1 MCGVKDWRGSV
12 CQHGGMPTQMKIAGR
27 VIDAPFAKLAEYGLQ
42 HHGTVARYDLLGA
55 GDPLMLS
62 AEEVA
67 RTRVIKSRISRAQS
81 DWFVSRS
88 MSAPWEGVP
97 FDARLA
103 DADPNLDGGLYAAA
117 DALYEHFR
125 SIAPMGVARG
135 KVHKVLHLKRPG
147 LVPILDSHLV
157 RSYAKPAADAARRH
171 PQLDAKRLYWV
182 AIREDLIDEDNV
194 FALEEVRRTLAAD
207 GEAKVRAMS
216 LLTDLRLFDAVAWRT
231 G

>member
-1 MCGVKDWRGSV
+1 
-12 CQHGGMPTQMKIAGR
+12 MPTQMKIAGR
-27 VIDAPFAKLAEYGLQ
+27 VVNVPFTELAEYGRQ
-42 HHGTVARYDLLGA
+42 HYGTVARYDLPGA

-62 AEEVA
+62 AEEVT

-81 DWFVSRS
+81 NWFVSRS
-88 MSAPWEGVP
+88 TSAPWDGVP
-97 FDARLA
+97 FDAKLA

-125 SIAPMGVARG
+125 SIAPVGVAGG

-194 FALEEVRRTLAAD
+194 FVLEEVRGTLAAD
-207 GEAKVRAMS
+207 DDPKVQAMS
-216 LLTDLRLFDAVAWRT
+216 QLTDLRLFDAVAWRT